1 MVAATSRGLT
11 DDCEGMLLPDC
22 TGVEAPVGKGVLAEE
37 GSSEVKMEA
46 EDGEILYFSVR
57 WERTASLKPAYNNA
71 QVNKMTSRKN
81 VSFFSISRTF
91 NFRPIPHN
99 H

>member
-11 DDCEGMLLPDC
+11 DDCEGMPPPDC

-46 EDGEILYFSVR
+46 DDGEILYFSIR
-57 WERTASLKPAYNNA
+57 WERTASLKPAYTTIA
-71 QVNKMTSRKN
+71 QVNKIIGVCKFL
-81 VSFFSISRTF
+81 V
-91 NFRPIPHN
+91 
-99 H
+99 

>member
-11 DDCEGMLLPDC
+11 DDCEVMLLPDC

-46 EDGEILYFSVR
+46 EDGEILYFSAR
-57 WERTASLKPAYNNA
+57 WERIASLKPAYNNA
-71 QVNKMTSRKN
+71 KVNKTMDRKN
-81 VSFFSISRTF
+81 LSFCSASCTF

-99 H
+99 Y